1 MSPTAKREEA
11 AENRLTFCGAAGT
24 VTGAKFL
31 IEVEGETA
39 LIDCGMF
46 QGLKELR
53 LRNWSK
59 PPFDARA
66 VRWVFL
72 SHAHI
77 DHSGYL
83 PRLLAAG
90 FRGRILCTPATAD
103 LLHIMLPD
111 SAKLQEEEAAYA
123 NRKGYSKHHPALPLY
138 TAEDAAATLER
149 LEPIAL
155 GEAHEVSPHLTVTLT
170 RAGHILGSACVAV
183 DVRRRGR
190 HTRILYSGDL
200 GRYDAPVLR
209 DPVPVH
215 EADLLLVESTY
226 GDRLH
231 DGGGT
236 SAHLERVVNEVAA
249 QKGCLLI
256 PSFAVGRTQDVLYL
270 LGQLEDQKRIPVL
283 PVYVDSPMA
292 TDVTEVYM
300 RHAED
305 FDAEAKAV
313 QGRSPLR
320 TRRTQFVATPRESKA
335 LNGHPGPLI
344 IISASGMATG
354 GRVLHHLQHR
364 LPEPHTTVLLVGYQA
379 AGTRGRRLL
388 EGAEELKM
396 FGEMV
401 PVRARVLE
409 LGGLSAHGDYNDILR
424 WLEGFERAPR
434 QTYMVHGEPAAAAA
448 MAARVK
454 ERFGWKTEVAAYGG
468 HVAL

>member
-1 MSPTAKREEA
+1 
-11 AENRLTFCGAAGT
+11 
-24 VTGAKFL
+24 
-31 IEVEGETA
+31 
-39 LIDCGMF
+39 
-46 QGLKELR
+46 
-53 LRNWSK
+53 
-59 PPFDARA
+59 
-66 VRWVFL
+66 
-72 SHAHI
+72 
-77 DHSGYL
+77 
-83 PRLLAAG
+83 
-90 FRGRILCTPATAD
+90 
-103 LLHIMLPD
+103 MLPD

-231 DGGGT
+231 DGGDT
-236 SAHLERVVNEVAA
+236 SAHLERVVNEVVA

-364 LPEPHTTVLLVGYQA
+364 LPEPRTTVLLVGYQA

-388 EGAEELKM
+388 EGAEEAQDVRRDGAGARPRAGARRPL
-396 FGEMV
+396 GARRLQRH
-401 PVRARVLE
+401 PSLARGLRARPAPDLHGPRRARRRGRHGGASEGALRLE
-409 LGGLSAHGDYNDILR
+409 DRGRRLRRPRGAVVPGHGDSASKVACPHPYRVRRQAAPSRRTAPSDSSLR
-424 WLEGFERAPR
+424 RWAL
-434 QTYMVHGEPAAAAA
+434 TDMAAAKCSASGTSA
-448 MAARVK
+448 
-454 ERFGWKTEVAAYGG
+454 
-468 HVAL
+468 